1 MTVWRPLSVLLAALW
16 VVPACTDEAAP
27 EQDPQ
32 AAISEAD
39 LAEEVA
45 DAGSAVGLSI
55 DPEQDILASSTR
67 QPSPGVDHI
76 EIRVDIGDAG
86 GELLVSVNAGDALAA
101 RQGQAGRRE
110 LISSTGTTS
119 VYVGTDDA
127 DARAVELFDGS
138 RIIYVR
144 SQGTSTPLS
153 LDELASIAQGV
164 NDHWPDHGNTF
175 DQAPAPRPLST
186 TATSTARRP

>member
-1 MTVWRPLSVLLAALW
+1 MIARRPLTVLLAATW
-16 VVPACTDEAAP
+16 AVAACSDEAAP
-27 EQDPQ
+27 EPAQE

-39 LAEEVA
+39 LAREVA
-45 DAGSAVGLSI
+45 DAGSTVGLSI
-55 DPEQDILASSTR
+55 DLEQDILASSTR
-67 QPSPGVDHI
+67 QSSPGVDHI
-76 EIRVDIGDAG
+76 EIRMAIGNAG

-101 RQGQAGRRE
+101 RQGQAGRGE
-110 LISSTGTTS
+110 LISSAGTTS

-138 RIIYVR
+138 RIVYVR

-153 LDELASIAQGV
+153 LEELTSIAQGV

-175 DQAPAPRPLST
+175 DQAPAPRPFPT
-186 TATSTARRP
+186 TATSTAVRR